1 LNIVVLA
8 GGLSPERDVSL
19 VSGGLIARA
28 LAERGHKVLM
38 LDVYEGIKL
47 EGKPVAGL
55 FTGKPDCDYKVS
67 QTVPDLEEIKRRN
80 KGRCELIGE
89 GVMEVCRAAD
99 VVFIALHGGMGENGQ
114 LQATFDNFNIKYTGS
129 GYIGSL
135 LAMDKDIS
143 KRMLKLG
150 GIPTPGWILYDVK
163 NDRPEKII
171 NEVGLPCVVKP
182 DSCGSSV
189 GVSMVEER
197 SELDAA
203 LSFAARY
210 ERYLIVE
217 RKISGREFSVGVLNG
232 RVLPAIEIIPKSGFY
247 DYKNKYQSG
256 LTEEIC
262 PARLTETEVG
272 KLERYTLGVFSNLRL
287 YGYARIDFILDR
299 DGEFWCLEANTLPGM
314 TPMSLLPQEA
324 AAAGISYGEL
334 CEMIALQ
341 GLERKKKSE

>member
-1 LNIVVLA
+1 MNIAVLA

-19 VSGGLIARA
+19 VSGGLISRA
-28 LAERGHKVLM
+28 LAGRGHKVFM
-38 LDVYEGIKL
+38 LDVYEGVKL
-47 EGKPVAGL
+47 SGRAPSEL
-55 FTGKPDCDYKVS
+55 FTGTPDYNYKVP
-67 QTVPDLEEIKRRN
+67 QTVPDLEEIRRN
-80 KGRCELIGE
+80 NGGRRELIGE

-99 VVFIALHGGMGENGQ
+99 VVFIALHGDMGENGQ
-114 LQATFDNFNIKYTGS
+114 LQATFDNYNIKYTGS

-150 GIPTPGWILYDVK
+150 GIPTPGWIYYDTK

-182 DSCGSSV
+182 ASCGSSV
-189 GVSMVEER
+189 GVSMVEGR
-197 SELDAA
+197 GELETA
-203 LSFAARY
+203 LSFAAEY
-210 ERYLIVE
+210 ERYLVVE
-217 RKISGREFSVGVLNG
+217 RKITGREFSIGVLDG
-232 RVLPAIEIIPKSGFY
+232 RVLPAIEIIPKTGFY

-262 PARLTETEVG
+262 PAHLSESEVA
-272 KLERYTLGVFSNLRL
+272 KLERYTLGVFSTLRL
-287 YGYARIDFILDR
+287 FGYARIDFILDH

-314 TPMSLLPQEA
+314 TPTSLLPQEA

-334 CEMIALQ
+334 CETIARQ
-341 GLERKKKSE
+341 GLKRK